1 MSVISFS
8 KVFLVLCNDIKC
20 FQRSSCIK
28 QEKKQKIIGV
38 KSFWV
43 KYNYRFEFT
52 KKYISKFFIK
62 MFLKKTE

>member
-1 MSVISFS
+1 MFS
-8 KVFLVLCNDIKC
+8 EEQLY
-20 FQRSSCIK
+20 QAG
-28 QEKKQKIIGV
+28 QKQKIIGV

-52 KKYISKFFIK
+52 KKCISKFFIK